1 MVHGC
6 CNALQWHWNN
16 QVGRCTNVLQT
27 LVHTRLTPPCH
38 LQVDSQVTATLG
50 SGQDQ
55 LEEEQLRRQ
64 RTSELESSRSALQP
78 QMQPPVQF
86 PSRICVK
93 HMVIDRK
100 SYPEFLQ
107 GKLQPPG
114 PFYKFAEFCRPLSLF
129 HLKAMDGLE
138 WMQLPGVP
146 LPQGVETQSHQISHR
161 LKRWMDTWSK
171 DPIIAAL
178 RSNNQLCTM
187 TGGDVQEIH
196 QDLLTSRVMAMAKA
210 FCIEKF
216 CDKGE
221 ETMLIAAL
229 NGHARNLL
237 EVLTSDP
244 IAKKLKARAGQHGS
258 ATTPKHDRR
267 MCLKLLKAA
276 AKTTDSTKSTPARE
290 EITQNVD

>member
-1 MVHGC
+1 
-6 CNALQWHWNN
+6 
-16 QVGRCTNVLQT
+16 
-27 LVHTRLTPPCH
+27 
-38 LQVDSQVTATLG
+38 
-50 SGQDQ
+50 
-55 LEEEQLRRQ
+55 
-64 RTSELESSRSALQP
+64 
-78 QMQPPVQF
+78 
-86 PSRICVK
+86 
-93 HMVIDRK
+93 
-100 SYPEFLQ
+100 
-107 GKLQPPG
+107 
-114 PFYKFAEFCRPLSLF
+114 
-129 HLKAMDGLE
+129 
-138 WMQLPGVP
+138 
-146 LPQGVETQSHQISHR
+146 
-161 LKRWMDTWSK
+161 MDTWSK

-237 EVLTSDP
+237 DVLTSDP
-244 IAKKLKARAGQHGS
+244 IAKKLKARAGQNGS